1 MKRKREDDNTSI
13 VKEIMKRVKLCL
25 YKKRKREDDDD
36 DNDDV
41 FALSSC
47 KKRMKLEDS
56 NNILRQNRRDILVY
70 L

>member
-36 DNDDV
+36 DV

-47 KKRMKLEDS
+47 RKRMKTEDS